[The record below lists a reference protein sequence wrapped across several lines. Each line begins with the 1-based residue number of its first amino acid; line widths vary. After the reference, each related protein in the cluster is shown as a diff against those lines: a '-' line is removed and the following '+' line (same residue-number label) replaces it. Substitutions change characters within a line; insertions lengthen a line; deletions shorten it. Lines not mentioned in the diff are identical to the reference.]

1 MKTSEFHFDLPEQLI
16 AARPTD
22 RRDGSRLMVVER
34 ASGRIE
40 TVPFPEIGRWLGEGD
55 LLVLN
60 DSRVIHARLIQPN
73 PKTEL
78 LLLEQTSP
86 GHWLAIGKPAK
97 RILPGT
103 RLQFPARRHGFGP
116 LEAQILRTLPDGSRV
131 VRFPENMNLAL
142 YGEMPLPPYIIEARQ
157 RLGLPAQL
165 PEDEDRYQTV
175 YARQEGSV
183 AAPTAGLHFTPELL
197 GQFDHAFITLH
208 VGLGTFRPVKVAE
221 IEDHEMHEER
231 FFVPEGLRERAA
243 AARRVVAVG
252 TTTARVLESVPD
264 LRPGPGRTRMFIR
277 PPYQPKRTDVLLTN
291 FHLPGS
297 TLLMLVAAFTGLELQ
312 REAYRR
318 AVAERF
324 RFFSYGDAMLIV

>member
-1 MKTSEFHFDLPEQLI
+1 MKTSEFQFELPEELI

-22 RRDGSRLMVVER
+22 RRDGSRLMVVDR

-40 TVPFPEIGRWLGEGD
+40 TVPFTEIGRWLGPGD

-60 DSRVIHARLIQPN
+60 DSRVIHARLVQPE
-73 PKTEL
+73 PRAEL
-78 LLLEQTSP
+78 LLLEETSP
-86 GHWLAIGKPAK
+86 GYWLAIGKPAK
-97 RILPGT
+97 RILPGA
-103 RLQFPARRHGFGP
+103 RLTIPARREGLPP
-116 LEAQILRTLPDGSRV
+116 LEAQIVRTLPDGSRV
-131 VRFPENMNLAL
+131 VRLSAESELNV
-142 YGEMPLPPYIIEARQ
+142 YGEMPLPPYIVEARQ

-165 PEDEDRYQTV
+165 PEDEERYQTV
-175 YARQEGSV
+175 YAEREGSV

-197 GQFDHAFITLH
+197 AKFDHAFVTLH

-231 FFVPEGLRERAA
+231 FEIPEGLAERAA
-243 AARRVVAVG
+243 RARRVVAVG

-264 LRPGPGRTRMFIR
+264 LRPGPGRTRIFIR
-277 PPYQPKRTDVLLTN
+277 PPYRPKRTDVLLTN

-297 TLLMLVAAFTGLELQ
+297 TLLMLVAAFTGIALQ

-318 AVAERF
+318 AVEERF
-324 RFFSYGDAMLIV
+324 RFFSYGDAMLVL

>member
-1 MKTSEFHFDLPEQLI
+1 MKTSEFHFDLPEELI

-40 TVPFPEIGRWLGEGD
+40 TVPFPEIQRWLGEGD

-197 GQFDHAFITLH
+197 AQFDHAFVTLH

-231 FFVPEGLRERAA
+231 FFVPDGLRERAA

-264 LRPGPGRTRMFIR
+264 LRPGPGRTRIFIR
-277 PPYQPKRTDVLLTN
+277 PPYQPKRTDALLTN

-324 RFFSYGDAMLIV
+324 RFFSYGDAMLIL